1 MPPYLRSSVIIP
13 ISVAIVIIV
22 IACSAAYAYIKIEER
37 NADIIKAGM
46 ISVSPSKN
54 FQYISTTSTPHPSG
68 RQSVVSEEGTLSFRY
83 SDSSDK
89 TRPLMARPPV
99 PTVLWAQHQEP
110 ILEESDSE
118 YPSPYAT
125 LPFQRL
131 SSFKSPPTSQPP
143 PPPVPPIPQN
153 RRYLYDE
160 KGLLCHTPPKPSS
173 SNVFCKVDVHNQDS
187 SDSYDEFYKSHHV

>member
-37 NADIIKAGM
+37 NAAIIKAGM
-46 ISVSPSKN
+46 LSISPSKN
-54 FQYISTTSTPHPSG
+54 FQYISTTSTPHASG

-89 TRPLMARPPV
+89 TRPLLARPPV

-110 ILEESDSE
+110 ILEESDE

-125 LPFQRL
+125 LPFQKFT
-131 SSFKSPPTSQPP
+131 SFKSPPTSHPP
-143 PPPVPPIPQN
+143 PPPLPPDNPN
-153 RRYLYDE
+153 RRYTQDE
-160 KGLLCHTPPKPSS
+160 KGLLCHTPPHTSS
-173 SNVFCKVDVHNQDS
+173 SNVFCKVDIHHQDN
-187 SDSYDEFYKSHHV
+187 SDSYDEFFKPHHV